1 VPQSELFGELYGTA
15 AMRAVFSARRRLAAM
30 LAFEVALA
38 RAEASVGVIPAE
50 AAATIAAAAE
60 DERLDVE
67 AIATGAQLV
76 GYPVVP
82 LTKQLAALT
91 GPAAGGFVHWGA
103 TTQDV
108 LDTATVLQLR
118 EAVALLEADLSAT
131 IGALAARARRHRDD
145 VMAGRTHLQQA
156 LPVTFGYVC
165 AVWLAPLLPGLERL
179 RAAATRAQ
187 TVQFGGAVGTL
198 ASLGARGRE
207 VTVALA
213 RELDLAVPEAPWH
226 TDRSRFVELAAAI
239 ATLCGSLAT
248 IATDV
253 MLLMQTEVAE
263 VFEPHAP
270 GRGGS
275 SAMPHK
281 RNPIAC
287 EYILATTRG
296 VDALLPALFAAMPS
310 DHQRSTGPW
319 QSEEIAL
326 PQLVVLASATFAQ
339 ARALA
344 EGMTVDTARMRRNL
358 DLTGGLILSE
368 AVAMALAQRIG
379 AGPAH
384 LAVEHAAARALD
396 AKIPFLDALAA
407 DATIAAHLDRAALTR
422 LLDPAGYIGE
432 SGAVVDR
439 VLAAVTLLRSP

>member
-1 VPQSELFGELYGTA
+1 MRQDELFGELYGTA
-15 AMRAVFSARRRLAAM
+15 AMRAIFSARNRVAKM

-38 RAEASVGVIPAE
+38 RAEGAAGVIPG
-50 AAATIAAAAE
+50 AAADAIAAAA
-60 DERLDVE
+60 DPERIDLT
-67 AIATGAQLV
+67 ALAASAQNV

-91 GPAAGGFVHWGA
+91 GTDAGGYVHWGA

-118 EAVALLEADLSAT
+118 DAVTLLEADLSAVVA
-131 IGALAARARRHRDD
+131 ALTARAQTHRDD
-145 VMAGRTHLQQA
+145 LMVGRTHLQHA

-165 AVWLAPLLPGLERL
+165 ATWLAPLLSGRERL
-179 RAAATRAQ
+179 RAAAERARV
-187 TVQFGGAVGTL
+187 VQFGGAVGTL
-198 ASLGARGRE
+198 ASLGTRGRD
-207 VTVALA
+207 VTLALA
-213 RELDLAVPEAPWH
+213 RELDLAAPDAPWH
-226 TDRSRFVELAAAI
+226 VDRSRIVDLAAAI
-239 ATLCGSLAT
+239 ALVCGSLAT

-263 VFEPHAP
+263 VFEPQAP

-287 EYILATTRG
+287 EYVLAAARG
-296 VDALLPALFAAMPS
+296 VDALLPTLLAAMPG

-326 PQLVVLASATFAQ
+326 PELVVLASAAFAQ
-339 ARALA
+339 ARALT

-358 DLTGGLILSE
+358 DLTGGLIVSE
-368 AVAMALAQRIG
+368 AVAMALAEKIG

-384 LAVEHAAARALD
+384 TAVEAAAARALD
-396 AKIPFLDALAA
+396 EQVAFLDALAA
-407 DATIAAHLDRAALTR
+407 DATIAAVLDRASLER
-422 LLDPAGYIGE
+422 LLDPAGYLGE
-432 SGAVVDR
+432 AGAVVDR
-439 VLAAVTLLRSP
+439 VTRSRP